1 MKAPVIHY
9 SQDETSV
16 KMMRDI
22 KQLFDP
28 KGICNPYKYLP

>member
-1 MKAPVIHY
+1 MKAPHIHY

-16 KMMRDI
+16 ELMRKI
-22 KQLFDP
+22 KKSFDP